1 MSPDEVALCS
11 FPELHWDEGV
21 NLDGSRV
28 VIHIQNRI
36 KNTQCIYIWQSL
48 HMLQMQLANRLPKF
62 SRVSST
68 LLQYFRSHP

>member
-1 MSPDEVALCS
+1 MSPDEVALRS

-36 KNTQCIYIWQSL
+36 KKHNAYISGKVSICFKCSL
-48 HMLQMQLANRLPKF
+48 QTVCPNLA
-62 SRVSST
+62 V
-68 LLQYFRSHP
+68 

>member
-1 MSPDEVALCS
+1 MSPDEVALRS

-36 KNTQCIYIWQSL
+36 KKQNIYIWQSL